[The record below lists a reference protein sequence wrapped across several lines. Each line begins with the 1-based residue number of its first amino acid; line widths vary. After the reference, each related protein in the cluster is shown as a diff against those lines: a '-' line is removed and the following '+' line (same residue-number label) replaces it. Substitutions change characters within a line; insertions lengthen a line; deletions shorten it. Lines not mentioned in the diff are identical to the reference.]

1 MKKIYLLLFLCV
13 VLVMQKSVA
22 GPIDDNTARQYA
34 IRFMNS
40 KIENTRGTTNAAQL
54 SKVNTS
60 FDHLFVYN
68 LQGGGFVIIS
78 DDDRTMPVLGYSTV
92 GEINV
97 NDMAPGFAS
106 QLQKYNEQLKAIA
119 EGAEVSAYIPHRNSN
134 SVAPLIQTQWK
145 QYSADGTMYN
155 SMLPVDSTLPQTG
168 YRPATGC
175 VATAAAQVMN
185 YWQWP
190 TNGRG
195 SNCIT
200 RDDNCW
206 HYGTL
211 CANFEST
218 TYDWNNMPAQLD
230 ANSTQAQRDAV
241 GLLQY
246 HCGIAS
252 NMWYNSDCQASS
264 SGYSFAIHFA
274 LNYFFKY
281 NVHSLH
287 ESRFNY
293 SDAEWLTLIKND
305 LDNHLPIL
313 YFGQSVEDADEDTH
327 PAGHAFILDGYDE
340 DDMVHV
346 NWGWGGSYDGYFNLF
361 ALTVRDHYN
370 FSHSEEAILNL
381 HPDYEEDDLLF
392 SILGS
397 DVVLDTTTVQKGDN
411 LSGHVDI
418 YNPNDAVV
426 DFFVGQAVIEN
437 LSQKFVQWIDAQHLI
452 IPAHDTLHYSFDAPV
467 NLPVGSYYTYMHF
480 AHDTIDVNDSST
492 LESMVFPTL
501 NSPEVD
507 FWVVDTNKS
516 SMSNLVIFVR
526 FADDDEITYP
536 FNSIDSLFNCKIP
549 GYPSVYNYFDV
560 SSYGKIHF
568 NTLFADQIVNNSI
581 VSFVDEHPRGYYQP
595 YSETNPIGYHGENP
609 LVGISMREAQLLA
622 SAIDYV
628 SSMGLVNS
636 FATLDGDGDGYIDNI
651 SFIVKGDVGDWS
663 SLLWP
668 HMEFFPHDSIDHPV
682 SINGKL
688 PNTFNFEFEGSVTYG
703 ININVFRHEMS
714 HSLGLP
720 DNYHY
725 TNFENVNPSGRWD
738 VMSTSNVMNQ
748 TNMMYKNKFLH
759 VADDPIQITEDGTYT
774 LYSNAT
780 SASQSCYFI
789 KSAIDAD
796 QWYTFEYR
804 NKEDLFDEG
813 IPGTGLIIGRWN
825 NAVPATI
832 SANAFF
838 DNDSILHLYWIFRPG
853 SSCDIENGNLNNAH
867 FSAFAGRTAFGPTTD
882 PHPYLADGT
891 PENSF
896 EITEIQEFGEYL
908 TFHVHFL
915 NDGVEEHSLMNG
927 ITVYPNPT
935 DKYITVTGNN
945 MRRIE
950 VFNAVGQLQKTIAT
964 LDSNR
969 CTISVEDLAPG
980 LHFVRVINNDGTT
993 SEVKFVK
1000 TM

>member
-1 MKKIYLLLFLCV
+1 MKKIYLLLCLCV

-22 GPIDDNTARQYA
+22 GPIDDNAARQKA

-40 KIENTRGTTNAAQL
+40 KIENTRGTLSTAQL
-54 SKVNTS
+54 TKVNTS
-60 FDHLFVYN
+60 FNHLFVYN
-68 LQGGGFVIIS
+68 LQGGGFVIMS
-78 DDDRTMPVLGYSTV
+78 DDDCTMPVLAYSTI

-97 NDMAPGFAS
+97 NDMAPGFS
-106 QLQKYNEQLKAIA
+106 HQLRNYNEQLKAIA
-119 EGAEVSAYIPHRNSN
+119 EGTEVNTYTPQRNIR

-145 QYSADGTMYN
+145 QWSADGTMYN
-155 SMLPVDSTLPQTG
+155 SMLPIDSTLPQTG
-168 YRPATGC
+168 YRPTTGC

-190 TNGRG
+190 INGRG
-195 SNCIT
+195 SNCYSQNY
-200 RDDNCW
+200 DCW
-206 HYGTL
+206 TYGTL
-211 CANFEST
+211 CADFEST
-218 TYDWNNMPAQLD
+218 TYDWDNMPAQLD
-230 ANSTQAQRDAV
+230 DNSTQAQRDAV

-252 NMWYNSDCQASS
+252 NMKYNGDCQASS
-264 SGYSFAIHFA
+264 GNTSFAIHFA

-287 ESRFNY
+287 ESRHNY

-305 LDNHLPIL
+305 LDNQLPVL
-313 YFGQSVEDADEDTH
+313 YFGQSVWDPVEGTH
-327 PAGHAFILDGYDE
+327 PGGHAFILDGYDE

-346 NWGWGGSYDGYFNLF
+346 NWGWGGSCDGYFNLF
-361 ALTVRDHYN
+361 ALTVRDYYN

-381 HPDYEEDDLLF
+381 HPDYEEDDLRFTVL
-392 SILGS
+392 SS
-397 DVVLDTTTVQKGDN
+397 DVVLDTTTVQLGAN
-411 LSGHVDI
+411 LRGHVDI
-418 YNPNDAVV
+418 YNPNDVVV
-426 DFFVGQAVIEN
+426 DFFAGQAAIEN
-437 LSQKFVQWIDAQHLI
+437 LSQEFVQWIDVQHLI

-467 NLPVGSYYTYMHF
+467 NLPVGSYFTYMHF
-480 AHDTIDVNDSST
+480 AHDTIDANATST
-492 LESMVFPTL
+492 LGTMAYPTL
-501 NSPEVD
+501 NLPEVD
-507 FWVVDTNKS
+507 FWVVDTNRS
-516 SMSNLVIFVR
+516 SMSNLVIFIR

-560 SSYGKIHF
+560 STYGKIHF

-581 VSFVDEHPRGYYQP
+581 ISFVDEHPRGYYQP

-609 LVGISMREAQLLA
+609 MVGISMREAQLLA
-622 SAIDYV
+622 AAIDYV
-628 SSMGLVNS
+628 DSMRLVNS
-636 FATLDGDGDGYIDNI
+636 YATLDGDADGYIDNI
-651 SFIVKGDVGDWS
+651 SFIVKGDVGNWG

-668 HMEFFPHDSIDHPV
+668 HMEFFPQDSIDHPV

-688 PNTFNFEFEGSVTYG
+688 PNTFNFEFEGSVTHG

-725 TNFENVNPSGRWD
+725 TNYKDVALSGKWD

-748 TNMMYKNKFLH
+748 TSMMYKSQFLH

-780 SASQSCYFI
+780 SASQSSYII
-789 KSAIDAD
+789 KSSIDD
-796 QWYTFEYR
+796 SQWYTFEYR

-825 NAVPATI
+825 NNVPKAI
-832 SANAFF
+832 HANAFF

-853 SSCDIENGNLNNAH
+853 SVCDTVNGDIDNAF
-867 FSAFAGRTAFGPTTD
+867 FSAYAGRTAFGPTTD
-882 PHPYLADGT
+882 PYPYLADGT

-896 EITEIQEFGEYL
+896 EITDIQEFGDYL

-915 NDGVEEHSLMNG
+915 NVGVEEHSLIND
-927 ITVYPNPT
+927 IAVYPNPT
-935 DKYITVTGNN
+935 ENHITVTGNN
-945 MRRIE
+945 MQYIE
-950 VFNAVGQLQKTIAT
+950 IFNMLGQLQRTIAT
-964 LDSNR
+964 LDPAR
-969 CTISVEDLAPG
+969 CTISVENLAPG
-980 LHFVRVINNDGTT
+980 LHFVRVINLDGTV

-1000 TM
+1000 R